1 MKILYFILL
10 LLISS
15 CSDHS
20 IRSYSDEFP
29 KIKLREFF
37 NGEIYALGIVQN
49 RSGKV
54 IKRFKV
60 DIRAFWEGNTGYLDE
75 KFVYSDGKKES
86 RIWELKEI
94 SQSVYEGRA
103 DDVIGIANGETAGN
117 AFYFEYNLDLPVGDT
132 TYKVNFADWMFLL
145 DKNTLLA
152 RSYMSKWGIGLG
164 EVTIVMSKKG

>member
-1 MKILYFILL
+1 MGFQKMFLRKLN
-10 LLISS
+10 
-15 CSDHS
+15 
-20 IRSYSDEFP
+20 
-29 KIKLREFF
+29 LREFF
-37 NGEIYALGIVQN
+37 NGKIYALGIVQN

-60 DIRAFWEGNTGYLDE
+60 DIRAYWEGNTGYLDE

-86 RIWELKEI
+86 RIWKLNEI
-94 SQSVYEGRA
+94 SQSVYQGRA
-103 DDVIGIANGETAGN
+103 DDVIGKANGKTAGN
-117 AFYFEYNLDLPVGDT
+117 AFYLEYNLDLPVDDT
-132 TYKVNFADWMFLL
+132 SYEVKFEDWMFLL

>member
-1 MKILYFILL
+1 MKIFYLIIL

-20 IRSYSDEFP
+20 IKSYSDEFP
-29 KIKLREFF
+29 KIDLREFF
-37 NGEIYALGIVQN
+37 NGKIYALGIVQN

-60 DIRAFWEGNTGYLDE
+60 DIRAYWEGNTGYLDE
-75 KFVYSDGKKES
+75 KFIYSDGKKES

-94 SQSVYEGRA
+94 SQSVYQGRA
-103 DDVIGIANGETAGN
+103 DDVIGKANGKTAGN
-117 AFYFEYNLDLPVGDT
+117 AFYFEYNLDLPVDDT
-132 TYKVNFADWMFLL
+132 SYEVKFEDWMFLL

-164 EVTIVMSKKG
+164 EVTIVMTKKG